1 MKIKN
6 LGNKE
11 ILWSVLTKYDNH
23 SDYRNFCDSLS
34 RFIQGT
40 FDGDDM
46 LVVYKHSNLI
56 DAEDRVKIDS
66 TIGGHIDAYLFAI

>member
-1 MKIKN
+1 MKN
-6 LGNKE
+6 LQNKE
-11 ILWSVLTKYDNH
+11 ILWSILEKYDNH
-23 SDYRNFCDSLS
+23 SDYKNFCDSLS

-56 DAEDRVKIDS
+56 DSTDRVKIDN
-66 TIGGHIDAYLFAI
+66 TIGGHIDSFLFSI

>member
-1 MKIKN
+1 MKN

-11 ILWSVLTKYDNH
+11 ILWSILSKYDNH
-23 SDYRNFCDSLS
+23 SDYIKFCNSLS

-46 LVVYKHSNLI
+46 LIVYQYNNLI
-56 DAEDRVKIDS
+56 DGDDRVSIKS
-66 TIGGHIDAYLFAI
+66 TIGDHIDAYLFSI